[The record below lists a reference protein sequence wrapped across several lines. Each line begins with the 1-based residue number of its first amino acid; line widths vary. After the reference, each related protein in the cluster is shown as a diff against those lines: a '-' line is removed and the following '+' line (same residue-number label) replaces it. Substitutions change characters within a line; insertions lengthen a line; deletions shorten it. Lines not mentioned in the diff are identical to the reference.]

1 LLEEISEHLL
11 EYMNNIAPII
21 HKTRTQLVVE
31 VLRERILSGDIQ
43 GGEPLRQ
50 SAIAEQLNVSRI
62 PVREALV
69 QLEAEGLINFEP
81 HKGATATLLS
91 VGQVIELFE
100 LRAMIESNLLA
111 KAIPNLTDANLAE
124 AETTLVQLELAFTL
138 RESVASWSELNTRFH
153 TQLYQAANCPH
164 TLEVVHSLN
173 TNCDRYIRLQLLL
186 TGGITIAER
195 EHRVLLELCQTR
207 DIDKATTLLQQH
219 ILHAAASIAQLVE
232 QKIKS

>member
-1 LLEEISEHLL
+1 MS
-11 EYMNNIAPII
+11 NIPPII

-31 VLRERILSGDIQ
+31 ALRERILSGDIQ

-91 VGQVIELFE
+91 VEQVTELFE
-100 LRAMIESNLLA
+100 LRAMIESDLLA
-111 KAIPNLTDANLAE
+111 KAIPNLSDNDIAE
-124 AETTLVQLELAFTL
+124 AEAVLVKLELAFKL
-138 RESVASWSELNTRFH
+138 KESVASWSELNTRFH
-153 TQLYQAANCPH
+153 TRLYQAANRPH
-164 TLEVVHSLN
+164 TMEVVNGLN
-173 TNCDRYIRLQLLL
+173 TNCDRYIRLQLLF
-186 TGGITIAER
+186 TGGIPIAER
-195 EHRVLLELCQTR
+195 EHRVLLELCKKR
-207 DIDKATTLLQQH
+207 DIAKATTLLREH
-219 ILHAAASIAQLVE
+219 ILHASASITKLVE